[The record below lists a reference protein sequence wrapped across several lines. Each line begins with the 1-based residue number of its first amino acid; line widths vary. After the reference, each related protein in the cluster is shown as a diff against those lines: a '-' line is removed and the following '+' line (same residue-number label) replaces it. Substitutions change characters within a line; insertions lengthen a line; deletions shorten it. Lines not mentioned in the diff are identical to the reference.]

1 MATPPLRPL
10 RTFLLTAVTMI
21 FFAANSI
28 LACLALR
35 EDEIDGGSFTAVRIF
50 SGAVVLALLVSSRG
64 QGLAALK
71 ENGSWRAALALF
83 GYAVAFSFAYVSLDA
98 GVGALIL
105 FAAVQITMIAVGMIR
120 GERLRLLEWT
130 GLTLAF
136 VGLAYL
142 VSPGLTAPSLGGATL
157 MAISGVAWGCY
168 SLAAKGIRFPTAA
181 TAGNFA
187 RSTPMAAATMLLV
200 CTIGQPHTSL
210 VGLALAGI
218 SGAVTSGLGYAI
230 WYMALKGLS
239 TSRAAIVQLTVPV
252 IASVAGVA
260 FLGEQMTWPLV
271 LAATA
276 TLGGIALALLGTP
289 SGLSVRDAGV
299 DS

>member
-1 MATPPLRPL
+1 
-10 RTFLLTAVTMI
+10 MI

-28 LACLALR
+28 LTRLALR

-64 QGLAALK
+64 RGLAALK

-83 GYAVAFSFAYVSLDA
+83 GYAVAFSFAYLSLDA

-142 VSPGLTAPSLGGATL
+142 VSPSLTAPSLGGATL

-187 RSTPMAAATMLLV
+187 RATPMAAATMLLV

-252 IASVAGVA
+252 IAGVAGVA
-260 FLGEQMTWPLV
+260 FLGEQMTWRLA